1 MQVII
6 IKANRLERYAR
17 HTSQQLWHYLPY
29 VRTYTR
35 IQDATPV
42 FTHPHHMVF
51 QSVYARAD
59 LYIFMHT
66 VYHRRVHSPTG
77 KPVVLCLRP
86 HRHAFDIQ
94 VNSDYTDIFFNC
106 RILYS

>member
-59 LYIFMHT
+59 LYIFMHA

-86 HRHAFDIQ
+86 HRYKAHHQ
-94 VNSDYTDIFFNC
+94 
-106 RILYS
+106 L